1 MYRQT
6 NEGEERNHRSP
17 NNHLGNNRR
26 RQGENADR
34 NDSQPHDPAH
44 EQAPNSLLCGN
55 VLENSGKAI
64 SQVNESVFLSDEEV
78 VHEDHRYN
86 HSSSF
91 TFLLMVRRMPGD
103 PAPQLVFS

>member
-1 MYRQT
+1 M
-6 NEGEERNHRSP
+6 
-17 NNHLGNNRR
+17 
-26 RQGENADR
+26 
-34 NDSQPHDPAH
+34 
-44 EQAPNSLLCGN
+44 
-55 VLENSGKAI
+55 AI
-64 SQVNESVFLSDEEV
+64 SQVNERVFLSDEEV